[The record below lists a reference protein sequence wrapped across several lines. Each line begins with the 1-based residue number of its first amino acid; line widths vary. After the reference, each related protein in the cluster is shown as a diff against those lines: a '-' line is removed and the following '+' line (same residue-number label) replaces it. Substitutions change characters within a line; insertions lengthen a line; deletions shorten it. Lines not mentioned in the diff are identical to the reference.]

1 MINMSKIEIPVAKS
15 EEAEV
20 LQSIS
25 MSAFKENYKKY
36 GHYPPGIEL
45 VEWHKDKIK
54 NDIYHTIL
62 YEKEIVGGLHMISYP
77 NDEMK
82 IEYLFISP
90 EYQGK
95 KIGATVMALIEKE
108 YKGVTK
114 WFLLTPFKDYRN
126 HHFYEKLGYEKV
138 GEIQPIEKNEFTLF
152 EYEKLINT

>member
-1 MINMSKIEIPVAKS
+1 MSKIEISAAKI
-15 EEAEV
+15 EEAET
-20 LQSIS
+20 LQSIAI
-25 MSAFKENYKKY
+25 SAFEENYKKY
-36 GHYPPGIEL
+36 GHFPPGIEFL
-45 VEWHKDKIK
+45 DWHREKIID
-54 NDIYHTIL
+54 DIYHTIL
-62 YEKEIVGGLHMISYP
+62 YEKEIVGGLHMISYH

-108 YKGVTK
+108 YKGVKK

-126 HHFYEKLGYEKV
+126 HYFYEKLGYEKV

-152 EYEKLINT
+152 HYEKIINT